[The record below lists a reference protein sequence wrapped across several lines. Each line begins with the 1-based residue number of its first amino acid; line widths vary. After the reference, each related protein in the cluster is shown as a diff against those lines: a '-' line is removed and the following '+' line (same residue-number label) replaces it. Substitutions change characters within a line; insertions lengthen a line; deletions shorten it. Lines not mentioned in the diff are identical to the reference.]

1 MNNVVYM
8 LAAEGGENPG
18 SGSFS
23 VLLPKNYDIFWSL
36 LCFIV
41 ILLLF
46 WKLVLPKYTKML
58 QEREDRIEGGL
69 NRAKAQ
75 QAEAKAALEK
85 YNAQLAD
92 ARAEAA
98 EIREQARER
107 GKQIEAEAKTNAEEE
122 SRRIVANGESSWR
135 LPARRLLL
143 SCVPKWAR
151 TPSTWRRRFWAA
163 SFPTPLRSP
172 PPLMASCPSSTL
184 WHRPES
190 SQL

>member
-58 QEREDRIEGGL
+58 QELSLIHISEPTRLI
-69 NRAKAQ
+69 
-75 QAEAKAALEK
+75 
-85 YNAQLAD
+85 
-92 ARAEAA
+92 
-98 EIREQARER
+98 IR
-107 GKQIEAEAKTNAEEE
+107 
-122 SRRIVANGESSWR
+122 SR
-135 LPARRLLL
+135 
-143 SCVPKWAR
+143 
-151 TPSTWRRRFWAA
+151 
-163 SFPTPLRSP
+163 
-172 PPLMASCPSSTL
+172 MPSSA
-184 WHRPES
+184 
-190 SQL
+190 

>member
-69 NRAKAQ
+69 N
-75 QAEAKAALEK
+75 
-85 YNAQLAD
+85 
-92 ARAEAA
+92 
-98 EIREQARER
+98 
-107 GKQIEAEAKTNAEEE
+107 
-122 SRRIVANGESSWR
+122 
-135 LPARRLLL
+135 L
-143 SCVPKWAR
+143 S
-151 TPSTWRRRFWAA
+151 
-163 SFPTPLRSP
+163 LI
-172 PPLMASCPSSTL
+172 
-184 WHRPES
+184 HI
-190 SQL
+190 

>member
-1 MNNVVYM
+1 MNNVVYL
-8 LAAEGGENPG
+8 LAAEGGDNPG

-46 WKLVLPKYTKML
+46 WKFVIPMYSKML
-58 QEREDRIEGGL
+58 AEREDRIEGGL
-69 NRAKAQ
+69 KRAKAQ

-122 SRRIVANGESSWR
+122 SRRIVANGEKQ
-135 LPARRLLL
+135 LE
-143 SCVPKWAR
+143 
-151 TPSTWRRRFWAA
+151 A
-163 SFPTPLRSP
+163 SRSQVVTELRSEMGQNSIN
-172 PPLMASCPSSTL
+172 LAEKILGGELSDASKKSSTIDGFL
-184 WHRPES
+184 SELDSVAPAGK
-190 SQL
+190 

>member
-1 MNNVVYM
+1 MNNVVYL
-8 LAAEGGENPG
+8 LAAEGGDNPG

-46 WKLVLPKYTKML
+46 WKFVIPMYSKML
-58 QEREDRIEGGL
+58 AEREDRIEGGL
-69 NRAKAQ
+69 KRAKAQ

-122 SRRIVANGESSWR
+122 
-135 LPARRLLL
+135 L
-143 SCVPKWAR
+143 S
-151 TPSTWRRRFWAA
+151 
-163 SFPTPLRSP
+163 LI
-172 PPLMASCPSSTL
+172 
-184 WHRPES
+184 HI
-190 SQL
+190 

>member
-1 MNNVVYM
+1 MNNVFYT
-8 LAAEGGENPG
+8 LAAGEENPG

-36 LCFIV
+36 ICFVV
-41 ILLLF
+41 ILILF
-46 WKLVLPKYTKML
+46 WKFVLPAYNKML
-58 QEREDRIEGGL
+58 QEREDRIEGGMK
-69 NRAKAQ
+69 RAEAQ

-122 SRRIVANGESSWR
+122 SRRIVANGEKQ
-135 LPARRLLL
+135 LE
-143 SCVPKWAR
+143 
-151 TPSTWRRRFWAA
+151 A
-163 SFPTPLRSP
+163 SRSQVVTELRSEMGQNSIN
-172 PPLMASCPSSTL
+172 LAEKILGGELSDASKKSSTIDGFL
-184 WHRPES
+184 SELDSVAPAGK
-190 SQL
+190 

>member
-1 MNNVVYM
+1 MNNVVY
-8 LAAEGGENPG
+8 LLTAEGEENPG

-41 ILLLF
+41 ILWLF
-46 WKLVLPKYTKML
+46 WKFVLPRYTKL
-58 QEREDRIEGGL
+58 LEEREDRIEGGMK
-69 NRAKAQ
+69 RAEAQ

-107 GKQIEAEAKTNAEEE
+107 GKQIEADAKSQAEEE
-122 SRRIVANGESSWR
+122 SRRIVANGEKQ
-135 LPARRLLL
+135 LE
-143 SCVPKWAR
+143 
-151 TPSTWRRRFWAA
+151 A
-163 SFPTPLRSP
+163 SRAQVVTELRSEMGQNSIN
-172 PPLMASCPSSTL
+172 LAEKILGGELSDASKKSSTIDGFL
-184 WHRPES
+184 SELDSVAPAGK
-190 SQL
+190 

>member
-69 NRAKAQ
+69 KRAEAQ

-107 GKQIEAEAKTNAEEE
+107 GKLIEAEAKEAAEEE
-122 SRRIVANGESSWR
+122 TRRILAAGEKQ
-135 LPARRLLL
+135 LE
-143 SCVPKWAR
+143 
-151 TPSTWRRRFWAA
+151 A
-163 SFPTPLRSP
+163 SRAQVVSELRSDIGQNSIN
-172 PPLMASCPSSTL
+172 LAEKLLGGELSDATKQSSTIDSFL
-184 WHRPES
+184 SELDTVAPAGK
-190 SQL
+190 

>member
-1 MNNVVYM
+1 MNNVVYL
-8 LAAEGGENPG
+8 LAAEGGDNPG

-46 WKLVLPKYTKML
+46 WKFVIPMYSKML
-58 QEREDRIEGGL
+58 AEREDRIEGGL
-69 NRAKAQ
+69 KRAKAQ

-92 ARAEAA
+92 ARAE
-98 EIREQARER
+98 ARER

-122 SRRIVANGESSWR
+122 SRRIVANGEKQ
-135 LPARRLLL
+135 LE
-143 SCVPKWAR
+143 
-151 TPSTWRRRFWAA
+151 A
-163 SFPTPLRSP
+163 SRSQVVTELRSEMGQNSIN
-172 PPLMASCPSSTL
+172 LAEKILGGELSDASKKSSTIDGFL
-184 WHRPES
+184 SELDSVAPAGK
-190 SQL
+190 